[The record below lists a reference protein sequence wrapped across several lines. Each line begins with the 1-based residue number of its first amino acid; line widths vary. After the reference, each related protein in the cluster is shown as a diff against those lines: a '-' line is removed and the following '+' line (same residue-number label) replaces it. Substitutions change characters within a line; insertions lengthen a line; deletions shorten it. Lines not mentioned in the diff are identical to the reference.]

1 MKKIPKSYL
10 QKRVQII
17 WDDPTGH
24 IGSELSEVGLAECIS
39 EGILVAMDDEKLIL
53 QTSIYTGSKCG
64 DYTCI
69 HIGLVK
75 NCLLLEPSGIKR
87 SGKK

>member
-10 QKRVQII
+10 NKRVAVT
-17 WDDPTGH
+17 WVDPTGH
-24 IGSELSEVGLAECIS
+24 IGSELSEVDLAECIS

-69 HIGLVK
+69 HPSLVRQVR
-75 NCLLLEPSGIKR
+75 NL
-87 SGKK
+87 